1 VSATRDVMTTM
12 SCEFDDGSVTCHEA
26 QMVRQEALSL
36 IMHRPTIREVERAC
50 SRRRPWR
57 HWTEKIMC
65 IPAINHCVYNS
76 L

>member
-1 VSATRDVMTTM
+1 VSATRGVMTTM
-12 SCEFDDGSVTCHEA
+12 SCEFDCHEA

-36 IMHRPTIREVERAC
+36 IVHRPTIREVERAC

-65 IPAINHCVYNS
+65 IPAINYCVYSS